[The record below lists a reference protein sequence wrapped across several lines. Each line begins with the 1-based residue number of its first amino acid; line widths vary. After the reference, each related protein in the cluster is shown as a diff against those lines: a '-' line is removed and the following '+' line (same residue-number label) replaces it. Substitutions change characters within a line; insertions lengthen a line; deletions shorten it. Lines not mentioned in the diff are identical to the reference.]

1 MFFYIIVHFFCI
13 YAFFLVPLH
22 TKLFILIKITTMTTQ
37 ELQTAFE
44 QAYGKQAEKVYFSPG
59 RVNLIGEHTDYN
71 GGCVFPCAL
80 SFGAWL
86 LIAKNEDRVL
96 RFKSLNMPQEY
107 TIALDAIRPQPERA
121 WCNYALGCMDIIV
134 RRHPEAKLQSGYD
147 LLYYGN
153 VPAGAGLSSSAAM
166 EVVTARAF
174 TEEMGWKDADDKA
187 YRTELALIGQ
197 ACEHE
202 YAGVMCGIMDQF
214 ASAQGKKDHA
224 IYLNCDTLE
233 FEHVPVKLDGIKVVI
248 TNTHSPHHLDS
259 GAYNDRVRQ
268 CKTAVEQISQVKPV
282 KFLAELNEEDWRA
295 VEGAITDP
303 IAKKRARHVVG
314 EVARTAEAVE
324 ALKKGDIK
332 RFGKLMTASHV
343 SLRDDYEVTGPELD
357 ALAEAAWQVD
367 GVLGSRM
374 TGGGFGGCTVS
385 LVRDEAIEEFKA
397 FVGAEYERKTGLK
410 ADFYVAEIGDGVT
423 RLA

>member
-1 MFFYIIVHFFCI
+1 
-13 YAFFLVPLH
+13 
-22 TKLFILIKITTMTTQ
+22 MTRE
-37 ELQTAFE
+37 ELQKAFVE
-44 QAYGKQAEKVYFSPG
+44 AYGHKAEKMYFAPG

-86 LIAKNEDRVL
+86 LIAPNTDKVL
-96 RFKSLNMPQEY
+96 RFKSLNMPQSYE
-107 TIALDAIRPQPERA
+107 IAIDKIAPQPDRA
-121 WCNYALGCMDIIV
+121 WCNYSLGCMAIIA
-134 RRHPEAKLQSGYD
+134 RRHPEAKLEQGYD

-174 TEEMGWKDADDKA
+174 TEEMGWKDADDKK

-214 ASAQGKKDHA
+214 ASAQGKNDHA
-224 IYLNCDTLE
+224 IYLNCDTME

-268 CKTAVEQISQVKPV
+268 CRLAVEQISKVKPI
-282 KFLAELNEEDWRA
+282 KNLAELTEEDWRA
-295 VEGAITDP
+295 VESAISDP
-303 IAKKRARHVVG
+303 IAHKRARHVVG
-314 EVARTAEAVE
+314 EVARTAAAVK
-324 ALKKGDIK
+324 ALKKGEIAY
-332 RFGKLMTASHV
+332 FGELMTASHV

-357 ALAEAAWQVD
+357 ALAEAAWQVE

-385 LVRDEAIEEFKA
+385 LVKDEAIETFKA
-397 FVGAEYERKTGLK
+397 FVGAEYEKKTGLK
-410 ADFYVAEIGDGVT
+410 ADFYVAEIGDGVKA
-423 RLA
+423 LM

>member
-1 MFFYIIVHFFCI
+1 
-13 YAFFLVPLH
+13 
-22 TKLFILIKITTMTTQ
+22 MTTQ
-37 ELQTAFE
+37 EMNLAFE
-44 QAYGKQAEKVYFSPG
+44 QAYGKKAEKMYFSPG

-86 LIAKNEDRVL
+86 LIAKNEDQVL
-96 RFKSLNMPQEY
+96 RFHSLNMPQTY
-107 TIALDAIRPQPERA
+107 SIPVADIKPQPDRA
-121 WCNYALGCMDIIV
+121 WCNYALGCIDIIR
-134 RRHPEAKLQSGYD
+134 RRHPEAKLESGYD

-174 TEEMGWKDADDKA
+174 TEEMGWKDADDKK

-202 YAGVMCGIMDQF
+202 YAGVMCGVMDQF

-224 IYLNCDTLE
+224 IHLNCDTLE
-233 FEHVPVKLDGIKVVI
+233 FEHVPVKLEGIKVVI
-248 TNTHSPHHLDS
+248 SNTHSPHHLDS
-259 GAYNDRVRQ
+259 GAYNDRVHQ
-268 CKTAVEQISQVKPV
+268 CKTAVEQISTVKPI
-282 KFLAELNEEDWRA
+282 KHLAELTPEDWKE

-324 ALKKGDIK
+324 ALKRGDIL
-332 RFGKLMTASHV
+332 RFGELMTQSHV
-343 SLRDDYEVTGPELD
+343 SLRDDYEVTGLELD
-357 ALAEAAWQVD
+357 TMAEAAWEVE

-385 LVRDEAIEEFKA
+385 LVKDEAIEAFKA
-397 FVGAEYERKTGLK
+397 HVGKVYEEKTGLK
-410 ADFYVAEIGDGVT
+410 PDFYVAEIGDGVS

>member
-1 MFFYIIVHFFCI
+1 
-13 YAFFLVPLH
+13 
-22 TKLFILIKITTMTTQ
+22 MTTQ
-37 ELQTAFE
+37 EMNQAFE
-44 QAYGKQAEKVYFSPG
+44 QAYGRKAEKIFFAPG

-86 LIAKNEDRVL
+86 LIAPNADKVL
-96 RFKSLNMPQEY
+96 RFQSLNMPQRYE
-107 TIALDAIRPQPERA
+107 IAIDAIRPQPDRA
-121 WCNYALGCMDIIV
+121 WCNYALGCIDIIA
-134 RRHPEAKLQSGYD
+134 RRHPEAKLANGYD
-147 LLYYGN
+147 LLYFGN

-174 TEEMGWKDADDKA
+174 TEEMMKGLVDEWMSGLESEKK

-202 YAGVMCGIMDQF
+202 YAGVMCGVMDQF

-233 FEHVPVKLDGIKVVI
+233 FEHVPVKLEGIKVVI

-268 CKTAVEQISQVKPV
+268 CKTAVEQISKVKPI
-282 KFLAELNEEDWRA
+282 KFLAELTLEDWAA
-295 VEGAITDP
+295 VEGVVTDP
-303 IAKKRARHVVG
+303 IAKKRACHVVG
-314 EVARTAEAVE
+314 EVARTAQAVE
-324 ALKKGDIK
+324 ALKQGKIEL
-332 RFGKLMTASHV
+332 FGELMTASHI
-343 SLRDDYEVTGPELD
+343 SLRDNYEVTGKELD
-357 ALAEAAWQVD
+357 TLAESAWQVE

-385 LVRDEAIEEFKA
+385 LVRDEAIETFKA
-397 FVGAEYERKTGLK
+397 FVGKEYEEKTGLK

-423 RLA
+423 RRA

>member
-1 MFFYIIVHFFCI
+1 
-13 YAFFLVPLH
+13 
-22 TKLFILIKITTMTTQ
+22 MTTQ
-37 ELQTAFE
+37 ELQAAFE
-44 QAYGKQAEKVYFSPG
+44 QAYGKKAEKMYFSPG

-86 LIAKNEDRVL
+86 LIVKNNDQVL
-96 RFKSLNMPQEY
+96 RFQSLNMPQKYE
-107 TIALDAIRPQPERA
+107 IPISEIKPQPDKA
-121 WCNYALGCMDIIV
+121 WCNYALGCIEIIA

-147 LLYYGN
+147 LLYFGN

-174 TEEMGWKDADDKA
+174 TEEMGWKDADDKK

-224 IYLNCDTLE
+224 IYLNCDTME
-233 FEHVPVKLDGIKVVI
+233 FEHVPVKLEGIKVVI

-268 CKTAVEQISQVKPV
+268 CKTAVEQICKVKPI
-282 KFLAELNEEDWRA
+282 KCLAELTPEDWKE

-314 EVARTAEAVE
+314 EVARTAAAVE
-324 ALKKGDIK
+324 ALKKGEIAY
-332 RFGKLMTASHV
+332 FGELMTASHV
-343 SLRDDYEVTGPELD
+343 SLRDDYEVTGKELD
-357 ALAEAAWQVD
+357 TLAEAAWQVE

-385 LVRDEAIEEFKA
+385 LVKDEAIEDFKA
-397 FVGAEYERKTGLK
+397 FVGKEYEEKTGLK
-410 ADFYVAEIGDGVT
+410 ADFYVAEIGDGVM
-423 RLA
+423 RL

>member
-1 MFFYIIVHFFCI
+1 MSI
-13 YAFFLVPLH
+13 
-22 TKLFILIKITTMTTQ
+22 Q
-37 ELQTAFE
+37 ELESTFE
-44 QAYGKQAEKVYFSPG
+44 KNHHTPAEKVFFAPG

-80 SFGAWL
+80 SFGVWL
-86 LIAKNEDRVL
+86 LMAPNQDNVL
-96 RFKSLNMPQEY
+96 RFQSLNMPRVYEIPIDNI
-107 TIALDAIRPQPERA
+107 TPQPDRA
-121 WCNYALGCMDIIV
+121 WCNYALGCIEII
-134 RRHPEAKLQSGYD
+134 RRKGGVLTRGYD

-174 TEEMGWKDADDKA
+174 SEEMGYTLSDEML

-214 ASAQGKKDHA
+214 ASAQGKKNHA
-224 IYLNCDTLE
+224 IYLNCNTLE
-233 FEHVPVKLDGIKVVI
+233 FEHVPVTLDAVKVVI
-248 TNTHSPHHLDS
+248 TNTHSPHHLDN
-259 GAYNDRVRQ
+259 GAYNDRVNQ
-268 CKTAVEQISQVKPV
+268 CKMAVEQIRKVKPI
-282 KFLAELNEEDWRA
+282 KFLAELTPGDWQTI
-295 VEGAITDP
+295 EGAITDP
-303 IAKKRARHVVG
+303 VAKKRARHVVS
-314 EVARTAEAVE
+314 EVARTDAAVE
-324 ALKKGDIK
+324 ALRRGDISS
-332 RFGKLMTASHV
+332 FGQLMTASHI

-357 ALAEAAWQVD
+357 ALAEAAWQLE

-385 LVRDEAIEEFKA
+385 LVREDVIERFKD
-397 FVGAEYERKTGLK
+397 FVGSEYNKKTGLT

-423 RLA
+423 RLK

>member
-1 MFFYIIVHFFCI
+1 
-13 YAFFLVPLH
+13 
-22 TKLFILIKITTMTTQ
+22 MTTQ
-37 ELQTAFE
+37 ELQVAFE
-44 QAYGKQAEKVYFSPG
+44 QAFGHASEKIFFAPG

-86 LIAKNEDRVL
+86 LLAKNEDKVL
-96 RFKSLNMPQEY
+96 RFRSLNMPQQY
-107 TIALDAIRPQPERA
+107 DIPITAIRPQPDKA
-121 WCNYALGCMDIIV
+121 WCNYALGCIEIIS
-134 RRHPEAKLQSGYD
+134 RRHPDAKLESGYD

-153 VPAGAGLSSSAAM
+153 VPPGAGLSSSAAM

-174 TEEMGWKDADDKA
+174 SEEMSVSDRDGYPCGYTDEKQ

-224 IYLNCDTLE
+224 IYLNCDTLD
-233 FEHVPVKLDGIKVVI
+233 FEHVPVKLEGIKVVI

-268 CKTAVEQISQVKPV
+268 CKTAVEQISRVKPI
-282 KFLAELNEEDWRA
+282 KFLAELTEEDWA
-295 VEGAITDP
+295 EVENAITDP

-314 EVARTAEAVE
+314 EVARTAAAVE
-324 ALKKGDIK
+324 ALKRGEIAY
-332 RFGKLMTASHV
+332 FGELMTASHV

-357 ALAEAAWQVD
+357 ALAEAAWQVE

-385 LVRDEAIEEFKA
+385 LVKEEAIEAFKA
-397 FVGAEYERKTGLK
+397 FVGKEYEEKTGLK
-410 ADFYVAEIGDGVT
+410 ADFYVAEIGDGVSK
-423 RLA
+423 LKVES

>member
-1 MFFYIIVHFFCI
+1 
-13 YAFFLVPLH
+13 
-22 TKLFILIKITTMTTQ
+22 MTTQ
-37 ELQTAFE
+37 EMNLAFE
-44 QAYGKQAEKVYFSPG
+44 QAYGKKAEKMYFSPG

-86 LIAKNEDRVL
+86 LIAKNNDQVL
-96 RFKSLNMPQEY
+96 RFHSLNMPQKYE
-107 TIALDAIRPQPERA
+107 IPISEIKPQPNKA
-121 WCNYALGCMDIIV
+121 WCNYSLGCMEIIR
-134 RRHPEAKLQSGYD
+134 RRHPEAKLESGYD
-147 LLYYGN
+147 LMYYGN

-174 TEEMGWKDADDKA
+174 SEEMGWKDADDKK

-224 IYLNCDTLE
+224 IYLNCDTME
-233 FEHVPVKLDGIKVVI
+233 FEHVPVKLEGIKVVI
-248 TNTHSPHHLDS
+248 SNTHSPHHLDS

-268 CKTAVEQISQVKPV
+268 CKTAVEQICKLKPI
-282 KFLAELNEEDWRA
+282 KCLAELTPEDWKE
-295 VEGAITDP
+295 VEGVITDP
-303 IAKKRARHVVG
+303 IAKKRAHHVVG

-332 RFGKLMTASHV
+332 RFGELMTQSHV
-343 SLRDDYEVTGPELD
+343 SLRDDYEVTGKELD
-357 ALAEAAWQVD
+357 TMAEAAWEVE

-385 LVRDEAIEEFKA
+385 LVKDEAIETFKA
-397 FVGAEYERKTGLK
+397 HVGKVYEEKTGLK
-410 ADFYVAEIGDGVT
+410 PDFYVAEIGDGVS

>member
-1 MFFYIIVHFFCI
+1 
-13 YAFFLVPLH
+13 
-22 TKLFILIKITTMTTQ
+22 MTTQ
-37 ELQTAFE
+37 EMQKAFE
-44 QAYGKQAEKVYFSPG
+44 EAYGHKAEKVYFAPG
-59 RVNLIGEHTDYN
+59 RVNLIGEHVDYQ
-71 GGCVFPCAL
+71 GGSVFPCAL

-86 LIAKNEDRVL
+86 LIAPNAENVL
-96 RFKSLNMPQEY
+96 RFKSLNMPQSYE
-107 TIALDAIRPQPERA
+107 ISIDAIAPQPDRA
-121 WCNYALGCMDIIV
+121 WCNYSLGCIDIIA
-134 RRHPEAKLQSGYD
+134 RRHPKAKLQNGYD

-174 TEEMGWKDADDKA
+174 TEEMGVVIADEKK

-197 ACEHE
+197 ECEHV

-259 GAYNDRVRQ
+259 GAYNDRVNQ
-268 CKTAVEQISQVKPV
+268 CKLAVEQISKVKPI
-282 KFLAELNEEDWRA
+282 KHLAELTEEDWRE
-295 VEGAITDP
+295 VESAITDP
-303 IAKKRARHVVG
+303 IAHKRARHVVG
-314 EVARTAEAVE
+314 EVARTAAAVE
-324 ALKKGDIK
+324 ALKKGEIAY
-332 RFGKLMTASHV
+332 FGELMTASHV
-343 SLRDDYEVTGPELD
+343 SLRDDFEVTGPELD
-357 ALAEAAWQVD
+357 ALAEAAWQVE

-385 LVRDEAIEEFKA
+385 LVRDEAIEAFKA
-397 FVGAEYERKTGLK
+397 FVGAEYEKKTGLK
-410 ADFYVAEIGDGVT
+410 ADFYVAEIGDGVM
-423 RLA
+423 RLE